1 MGKSNL
7 FTLFVTVI
15 VVVIVAEVL
24 VNDYGTIGDGGTSI
38 LSADENADTVDED
51 QENNPSHDWG
61 VTFDELAGEEPE
73 DEGLDENTDIS
84 FDLGDFESGDEE
96 RESNFDESA
105 TSVEAEISFGL
116 IGLSGFQ
123 NVTLQRVPFNGI
135 LFERVDLREFQS
147 VEVVHQNLLQDNK
160 EKIAMMYEFHG
171 DSDLLANEI
180 FGYIKDKAQSGLNV
194 GINETDD
201 YGDGSFYV
209 NYTDVPDR
217 AFLVVKIRESVY
229 ALTYEKRL
237 HSFIE
242 SLLGYL
248 TT

>member
-15 VVVIVAEVL
+15 IVVIVAEVL
-24 VNDYGTIGDGGTSI
+24 VNDYGTFGDGGTNV
-38 LSADENADTVDED
+38 LSAGEEGEEVNEDTE
-51 QENNPSHDWG
+51 PSHDWSI
-61 VTFDELAGEEPE
+61 TFDELAGEESE
-73 DEGLDENTDIS
+73 DEGLDENTDIA
-84 FDLGDFESGDEE
+84 FDLGDFEATDEADAPVLE
-96 RESNFDESA
+96 ESV
-105 TSVEAEISFGL
+105 TSTEAEISFGL

-123 NVTLQRVPFNGI
+123 NVTLQRVPFSGI

-171 DSDLLANEI
+171 DSDLLSNEI
-180 FGYIKDKAQSGLNV
+180 YLYIKDKAQSGLNV
-194 GINETDD
+194 GVNETDD

-209 NYTDVPDR
+209 NYADIPDR

-248 TT
+248 NT